1 MIINFKNKNIE
12 IPVKKVSGLGKITG
26 LMFKKKTAKNLLFEF
41 NEKTNLRIHSYFVFF
56 DFLAIWLDNKNRI
69 LEWKIVK
76 SFTLSVKPKKSFFK
90 LVEIPFNKKNEEI
103 VRFFVGKRKI

>member
-12 IPVKKVSGLGKITG
+12 TPVKKVSELGKTIG
-26 LMFKKKTAKNLLFEF
+26 LMFKKKTTENLLFEF

-56 DFLAIWLDNKNRI
+56 DFLAIWLDKKNRV
-69 LEWKIVK
+69 LEWKIIK

-90 LVEIPFNKKNEEI
+90 LIEIPFNRKNEEI
-103 VRFFVGKRKI
+103 VESFVGKRKI